1 MANAPILD
9 AILAEI
15 ADAMP
20 ESGDA
25 VTLRVGAASCQA
37 LFDDGELIGT
47 DSAGQLAQEIQTVVR
62 YREGAITRPA
72 AEDTVTIQYPSAKGA
87 EDVTYRVRE
96 SRRDPDNPGMIRV
109 VLAPT

>member
-1 MANAPILD
+1 MASDPMLD
-9 AILAEI
+9 AILADI

-20 ESGDA
+20 ESGDS
-25 VTLRVGAASCQA
+25 VTLWSGGESCQA
-37 LFDDGELIGT
+37 LFDDGEIIGADT
-47 DSAGQLAQEIQTVVR
+47 MSQFAQEIQTVVR

-72 AEDTVTIQYPSAKGA
+72 AEATVRVQYPSAKDA
-87 EDVTYRVRE
+87 EDVSYRVRE

>member
-1 MANAPILD
+1 MANDPILD
-9 AILAEI
+9 AILADI

-25 VTLRVGAASCQA
+25 VTLQAGTASCQA
-37 LFDDGELIGT
+37 LFDDGELVGT
-47 DSAGQLAQEIQTVVR
+47 DTAGQLAQEIQTVVR

-72 AEDTVTIQYPSAKGA
+72 AEDTVTIQFAGAKGA
-87 EDVTYRVRE
+87 DDATYRVRE

-109 VLAPT
+109 VLAPA